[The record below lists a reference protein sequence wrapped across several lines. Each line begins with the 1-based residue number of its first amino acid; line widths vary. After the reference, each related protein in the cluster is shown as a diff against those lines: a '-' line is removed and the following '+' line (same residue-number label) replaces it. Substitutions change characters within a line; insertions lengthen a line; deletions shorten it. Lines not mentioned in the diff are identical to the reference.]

1 MGLCNCHPAV
11 INKVTAYLT
20 DKQKMMLNEDIAAL
34 LNTRDIDNPEP
45 QKNIPVPV
53 TFSSVISSITP
64 ESMAKVVAYIHFDVL
79 ITDMRRGDREAVIL
93 WALALQAG
101 GFISAEEETA
111 IAAMMTSKVPD
122 PDWLPKLSWS
132 EINMGNL
139 CDAHDIEQCAQY
151 GKWIRV

>member
-20 DKQKMMLNEDIAAL
+20 DKQKMMSDEDIAAL
-34 LNTRDIDNPEP
+34 LNTRDIDNPDP

-64 ESMAKVVAYIHFDVL
+64 ESMAKVVTYIHFDVL

-101 GFISAEEETA
+101 GFISAAEETA
-111 IAAMMTSKVPD
+111 IAAMMTSRVPD
-122 PDWLPKLSWS
+122 PDWLQKLSWA
-132 EINMGNL
+132 EMNMGNL